1 LPDLQ
6 LVSETAHR
14 TTIES
19 STEDIAAYLQEVLGQ
34 KLTAYVA
41 GVSDP
46 KAVAR
51 WAAGERKPRSDSEE
65 RLRAAF
71 HVFQLLNTEE
81 SAYTARAWFGGLNP
95 QLDDISPAAALREGR
110 LRDVL
115 VAAKA
120 YLAGG

>member
-1 LPDLQ
+1 MPDLQ
-6 LVSETAHR
+6 TLSETAHR
-14 TTIES
+14 TTVES
-19 STEDIAAYLQEVLGQ
+19 STADIAAYLQEVLGQ

-41 GVSDP
+41 GVSDE
-46 KAVAR
+46 KTVAR
-51 WAAGERKPRSDSEE
+51 WASGNRNPRADSEA

-81 SAYTARAWFGGLNP
+81 AAHTARAWFGGLNP
-95 QLDDISPAAALREGR
+95 QLDDISPAAAIRNGR